1 MAPKR
6 SERKFLGAETFT
18 PAALHRFLA
27 GLEETTHSSDV
38 WERLVSLGCEV
49 DLPSI
54 DFIAASGYADWQR
67 TLFIRTSYDSSFL
80 HELSTDPEVH
90 KWSYFRSHAIDRLTP
105 ILIGIEFVDDY
116 QPQPDVRRRLL
127 HLAAEQGLRSG
138 FSVPL
143 RIHAPPQA
151 AMITFSGDHSRQR
164 MLEIMQEHGWTL
176 NVAAM
181 AAHQRYMT
189 HFATEF
195 FERNEITDK
204 QRELLQLVGQGLQD
218 KQIAER
224 LGISISALRQRMN
237 GLMSKAQLSNRAEI
251 AALAMSS
258 GLLPDPQL
266 SLDSVAILIEMDDA
280 GVRVR
285 DYQE

>member
-6 SERKFLGAETFT
+6 FERELLGAETFT
-18 PAALHRFLA
+18 PAPLHRFLA
-27 GLEETTHSSDV
+27 DLERTTSSGDV
-38 WERLVSLGCEV
+38 WKRLVALGQEV

-54 DFIAASGYADWQR
+54 DFIAASCYADWRR

-80 HELSTDPEVH
+80 HTASSDPEIS
-90 KWSYFRSHAIDRLTP
+90 KWSYFRSHAIERLTP
-105 ILIGIEFVDDY
+105 ILIGIEFAEDY
-116 QPQPDVRRRLL
+116 HPQPEGRLKL
-127 HLAAEQGLRSG
+127 LRLAAEQGLRAG

-143 RIHAPPQA
+143 RIHVPPQA
-151 AMITFSGDHSRQR
+151 AMITFSGDHSRER
-164 MLEIMQEHGWTL
+164 MLEILSEHGWTL

-181 AAHQRYMT
+181 AAHQRYMF

-195 FERNEITDK
+195 FDRNEITPK
-204 QRELLQLVGQGLQD
+204 QRALLELVGQGLQD

-237 GLMSKAQLSNRAEI
+237 GLMSKAQLANRAEI
-251 AALAMSS
+251 AALAMSV
-258 GLLPDPQL
+258 GLLPDPELWQENL
-266 SLDSVAILIEMDDA
+266 SVLVEMDDA

-285 DYQE
+285 SHKK